1 MSFLD
6 YFRRNQ
12 PSSASV
18 AKERL
23 QIVISH
29 ERARRDAPDYL
40 PKLQQDIME
49 VLARYVEVD
58 EEQLKVSIESDGD
71 LKVLEVNVT
80 LPR

>member
-12 PSSASV
+12 PTSASV

-29 ERARRDAPDYL
+29 ERSQRDAPDYL
-40 PKLQQDIME
+40 PRLQKDIMT
-49 VLARYVEVD
+49 VLAKYVDVD
-58 EEQLKVSIESDGD
+58 EDQLKVHVESDGD